1 MESTSLSNNILNY
14 LAENFEISTNTRGNA
29 KVDDFNFGGAGL
41 AKRFCKRFLS
51 DRKIYE
57 DIDKSLLV
65 LSDKEIIE
73 EVSNVLPT
81 IRERLLS
88 HVQSIE
94 ISKVSDSTG
103 IEVDK
108 DAYLNAIPVVDM
120 EDVKGRAIMV
130 DKSSLRRSLV
140 EEKSWERIVGSK
152 HVALVKEVGYC
163 GRFKY
168 DPRDSRPYSQMETS
182 LGKETLY
189 NLYVPPVYRESRDLK
204 AALDPRFIKFLDGL
218 FQDSCRDYA
227 YNWLYHSC
235 FKRMPVYLVLV
246 GAGGIG
252 KNLLAEALKYI
263 HTSFNFKKAP
273 PSALESKFNG
283 HLENCT
289 MLYYDECKFSA
300 GKEGRTIRKN
310 KLKEW
315 ANECV
320 PIENKG
326 QDPIN
331 RDIFC
336 SAIIAT
342 NNDSDV
348 HLDQLDR
355 KFSVMELSEERLE
368 KRLGLEDT
376 QFLWEY
382 IKDPGFS
389 DAFINYLEK
398 KVDLKFNP
406 HVEYKGPKFD
416 QLVLSSLYGWQQELL
431 DRIQNSQTP
440 HISIKDCRENISLFP
455 KHNTKVDDFLKNF
468 TVDRDSLGKIVTID
482 GSPKIKVNEKFL
494 PKTNEGMNLNKEI

>member
-1 MESTSLSNNILNY
+1 
-14 LAENFEISTNTRGNA
+14 
-29 KVDDFNFGGAGL
+29 
-41 AKRFCKRFLS
+41 
-51 DRKIYE
+51 
-57 DIDKSLLV
+57 
-65 LSDKEIIE
+65 
-73 EVSNVLPT
+73 
-81 IRERLLS
+81 LLS

-168 DPRDSRPYSQMETS
+168 DPRDARPYSQMDTS

-289 MLYYDECKFSA
+289 MLYYDECKFS
-300 GKEGRTIRKN
+300 EIGR
-310 KLKEW
+310 
-315 ANECV
+315 A
-320 PIENKG
+320 
-326 QDPIN
+326 
-331 RDIFC
+331 
-336 SAIIAT
+336 
-342 NNDSDV
+342 
-348 HLDQLDR
+348 
-355 KFSVMELSEERLE
+355 
-368 KRLGLEDT
+368 
-376 QFLWEY
+376 
-382 IKDPGFS
+382 
-389 DAFINYLEK
+389 
-398 KVDLKFNP
+398 
-406 HVEYKGPKFD
+406 HV
-416 QLVLSSLYGWQQELL
+416 
-431 DRIQNSQTP
+431 
-440 HISIKDCRENISLFP
+440 
-455 KHNTKVDDFLKNF
+455 
-468 TVDRDSLGKIVTID
+468 
-482 GSPKIKVNEKFL
+482 
-494 PKTNEGMNLNKEI
+494 